1 MDLVLTRLKLFLVCS
16 FCLLIFSFSFVLQFG
31 QLGHGTVDNCDWPM
45 VVDDL
50 RGFGATDVA
59 CGTKHSVVVSVT
71 GETVSFGFGGNGRL
85 GNGNVQGTLIPY
97 PVTFQDQVRW
107 LLFFGVVIGCVASA
121 SIIFLFFFFYLFPFF
136 FFRPPL
142 ICLSVCVC
150 LSLSFLPHRVSAV
163 QRTQVV
169 TTQCR
174 SMQARHTLV
183 SSRHVARRTR
193 VVLVRTVG

>member
-107 LLFFGVVIGCVASA
+107 LLFFGAARESAGVVDCYVVDRFVVDDWLRSTGRIG
-121 SIIFLFFFFYLFPFF
+121 ITTI
-136 FFRPPL
+136 RRG
-142 ICLSVCVC
+142 IRRNDVC
-150 LSLSFLPHRVSAV
+150 
-163 QRTQVV
+163 
-169 TTQCR
+169 
-174 SMQARHTLV
+174 
-183 SSRHVARRTR
+183 HVE
-193 VVLVRTVG
+193 